1 MSSVA
6 ATSATSSSAG
16 IDEAYASRIPVRT
29 LNQDDFLK
37 LVVAQMTAQDPL
49 NPQKDS
55 DFVAQMTQF
64 TTLEQTKT
72 MQSDISELRAQ
83 QQFLQAN
90 ATLGRVVT
98 LEDGNGAVTT
108 GVVSS
113 IQVEAGTPKLVVN
126 GQAHDMTE
134 LVSIQPAT
142 TNP

>member
-6 ATSATSSSAG
+6 ATNSATYQNPAADVS
-16 IDEAYASRIPVRT
+16 SRIPVHT
-29 LNQDDFLK
+29 LNQNDFLK
-37 LVVAQMTAQDPL
+37 LVVAQMTSQDPL

-55 DFVAQMTQF
+55 DFVAQMAQF

-72 MQSDISELRAQ
+72 MQGDISDLRAQ
-83 QQFLQAN
+83 QRFLQAD
-90 ATLGRVVT
+90 ATLGRVVS
-98 LEDGNGAVTT
+98 LEDSKGTVTT

-134 LVSIQPAT
+134 LVSIQPAA

>member
-1 MSSVA
+1 MSSIPA
-6 ATSATSSSAG
+6 TTSSTSAAANA
-16 IDEAYASRIPVRT
+16 AYANRIPVRT
-29 LNQDDFLK
+29 LNQNDFLK
-37 LVVAQMTAQDPL
+37 LVVAQMTSQDPL

-55 DFVAQMTQF
+55 DFVAQLTQF

-83 QQFLQAN
+83 QEFLQAD
-90 ATLGRVVT
+90 ATLGRVVS
-98 LEDGNGAVTT
+98 LENSNGVVTT

-134 LVSIQPAT
+134 LVSIQPAG